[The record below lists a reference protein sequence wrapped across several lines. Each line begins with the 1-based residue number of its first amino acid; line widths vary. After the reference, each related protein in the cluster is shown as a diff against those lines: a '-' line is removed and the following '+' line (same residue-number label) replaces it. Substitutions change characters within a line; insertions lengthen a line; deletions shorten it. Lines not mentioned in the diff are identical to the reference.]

1 MILCVAE
8 SYEISNLELIKD
20 IVLINK
26 QEEALNLQ
34 LLASALLISIF
45 FPLRSDYL
53 IILRIIGYPVS

>member
-8 SYEISNLELIKD
+8 SYEKSNLDLIKD